1 MDREAI
7 RMVLAMVPLFKGLRP
22 GDLRHLAELASVRA
36 YRPGSVIV
44 KQDDTAVA
52 MYCVL
57 SGGVRVQRERPGSA
71 ELLTLVELGPGG
83 FFGEM
88 ALLDDFPRS
97 ATVVATAP
105 TECALI
111 SKWDFER
118 ELKSHPEI
126 GVALLRVLSQRVRAL
141 DERLS
146 V

>member
-1 MDREAI
+1 MDRDAI
-7 RMVLAMVPLFKGLRP
+7 MMVLAMVPLFKGLRP
-22 GDLRHLAELASVRA
+22 GDLRHLAGLASVRS
-36 YRPGSVIV
+36 YRPGGVIV

-52 MYCVL
+52 LYCVL
-57 SGGVRVQRERPGSA
+57 SGRVRVQRERLGPDGP
-71 ELLTLVELGPGG
+71 LTLVELGPGG

-88 ALLDDFPRS
+88 AVLDDFPRS
-97 ATVVATAP
+97 ATVVATEP
-105 TECALI
+105 TECALL

-126 GVALLRVLSQRVRAL
+126 ALALLRVLSQRVRTL